1 MGFRCTDG
9 GRGGR
14 DECRHRVSPTEP
26 ILESHFFLK
35 KVTFTEGGTEAET
48 SDDEIVDFD
57 APPGESGR

>member
-1 MGFRCTDG
+1 M
-9 GRGGR
+9 
-14 DECRHRVSPTEP
+14 PTP
-26 ILESHFFLK
+26 GVADRADFGVALFLK